1 MLIMNKLQLVISPG
15 NLGISGWD
23 FSALCLLV
31 LFCFDS
37 GDQGCFMYTGGQED
51 ISNKCFICQEIRD
64 MPNKGIRV
72 GRYSDNI
79 ASSEA

>member
-1 MLIMNKLQLVISPG
+1 MNKLELVISPG

-37 GDQGCFMYTGGQED
+37 GDQGCFLYIRGQED
-51 ISNKCFICQEIRD
+51 ISNKYFICQEIRD
-64 MPNKGIRV
+64 MSNKGIRV
-72 GRYSDNI
+72 GRYSVNI

>member
-1 MLIMNKLQLVISPG
+1 MNKLQLVISPS

-37 GDQGCFMYTGGQED
+37 GDQGCFMYIEGQED
-51 ISNKCFICQEIRD
+51 ISSKCFICQEIRD
-64 MPNKGIRV
+64 MPNKDIWV
-72 GRYSDNI
+72 GRYSVNI
-79 ASSEA
+79 VTSEA

>member
-1 MLIMNKLQLVISPG
+1 
-15 NLGISGWD
+15 
-23 FSALCLLV
+23 
-31 LFCFDS
+31 
-37 GDQGCFMYTGGQED
+37 MYTGGQED